1 MQSSTKENGVN
12 WVNGVKE
19 NGANFQ
25 PKAHGANFQPKEH
38 AKLFGGGSE
47 GSLANDYKIQSEIQA
62 NTNEDLK
69 FTFIIY
75 NLFIFIIYN
84 L

>member
-1 MQSSTKENGVN
+1 MKSSTKENGVN

-25 PKAHGANFQPKEH
+25 PKEHG
-38 AKLFGGGSE
+38 KLFGGGSE

-84 L
+84 LYF

>member
-1 MQSSTKENGVN
+1 MQSSTKENWVN

-25 PKAHGANFQPKEH
+25 PKEHGANFQPKEMPNY
-38 AKLFGGGSE
+38 LEGGSE
-47 GSLANDYKIQSEIQA
+47 GSLANDYKIQSEIQT

-69 FTFIIY
+69 FK
-75 NLFIFIIYN
+75 FIFIICIYI
-84 L
+84 

>member
-1 MQSSTKENGVN
+1 MQFSTKENGVN

-25 PKAHGANFQPKEH
+25 PKEHGANFQPKEMPNY
-38 AKLFGGGSE
+38 LEGGSE
-47 GSLANDYKIQSEIQA
+47 GSLAKNYKIQSEIQA